1 MWITFTNR
9 INSTK
14 CHLTANA
21 QLFFFF
27 FAFELQTFGDHIKG
41 NEHPEFEASEAETLS
56 HINPWDYLGFFS
68 SIH

>member
-1 MWITFTNR
+1 ML
-9 INSTK
+9 S
-14 CHLTANA
+14 
-21 QLFFFF
+21 FFFF